1 MINKKTIINLMDK
14 VEENYSIDKNKED
27 RERAFIFLWDNLK
40 EMLSS
45 NQSLKRHK
53 ENIPG

>member
-1 MINKKTIINLMDK
+1 MINRKTIINLMDK

-40 EMLSS
+40 EMLYK
-45 NQSLKRHK
+45 NDEEK
-53 ENIPG
+53 I

>member
-1 MINKKTIINLMDK
+1 MDK

-53 ENIPG
+53 ENISG